1 MIGDGRRR
9 SMGAQQVGENRSRRG
24 GVGERVVVVGQR
36 DSVTCAQLGQAVG
49 ELSLGVETA
58 GEVEGAD
65 PPLDDEWNAGT
76 PRGTLDEL
84 GIELRIVRREH
95 TAVEPAG
102 ELDEDGAQSRRP
114 AQLLAGDAVNVARSD
129 ALPPVPQPDQG
140 RPAVDDRAVFID
152 RDDGDL
158 QDVITPRPESGS
170 LDVDNGV
177 AGLPIGA
184 RRRHALE
191 PSWRVSA
198 SRCVQ
203 SSSAARLATSLRSQ
217 VVIVMCPKHDW
228 PRNAWVSTARAL
240 FDSPR

>member
-9 SMGAQQVGENRSRRG
+9 SMGAQQVGENRRRRG

-65 PPLDDEWNAGT
+65 PPLDDERNAGT

-102 ELDEDGAQSRRP
+102 ELDEDGARSRRP
-114 AQLLAGDAVNVARSD
+114 AQLPAGDAVDVARSD
-129 ALPPVPQPDQG
+129 
-140 RPAVDDRAVFID
+140 RAA
-152 RDDGDL
+152 
-158 QDVITPRPESGS
+158 T
-170 LDVDNGV
+170 
-177 AGLPIGA
+177 
-184 RRRHALE
+184 
-191 PSWRVSA
+191 
-198 SRCVQ
+198 
-203 SSSAARLATSLRSQ
+203 SAAAGPGSTSGR
-217 VVIVMCPKHDW
+217 
-228 PRNAWVSTARAL
+228 
-240 FDSPR
+240 